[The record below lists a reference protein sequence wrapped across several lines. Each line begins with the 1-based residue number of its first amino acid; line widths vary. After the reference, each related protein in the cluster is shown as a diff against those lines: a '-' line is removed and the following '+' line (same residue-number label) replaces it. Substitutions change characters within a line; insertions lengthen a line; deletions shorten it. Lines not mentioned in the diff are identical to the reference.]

1 MLLLVNKLINR
12 PVLSLRTG
20 GQVAVTY
27 GCIIS
32 PDNLKI
38 EGLYCH
44 DRASKQNLILL
55 YQDIRN
61 IIDQGIIVNDHDVL
75 STPDVLVRLQDILKL
90 NFSLIGKQVVTISKQ
105 KVGKVKD
112 FALDSE
118 TFYIQKLYIGQSVI
132 KSLSTGQ
139 LSVDRT
145 QIVEVTDA
153 KIVIQEILKTSK
165 LTSPAAATSSL
176 SSST

>member
-75 STPDVLVRLQDILKL
+75 STPARVHAADRGLHSQRRL
-90 NFSLIGKQVVTISKQ
+90 FARISGPAHHRHAQ
-105 KVGKVKD
+105 PLPGRLRRRHDHRV
-112 FALDSE
+112 AAQELHPQ
-118 TFYIQKLYIGQSVI
+118 IQRNPLH
-132 KSLSTGQ
+132 
-139 LSVDRT
+139 
-145 QIVEVTDA
+145 
-153 KIVIQEILKTSK
+153 
-165 LTSPAAATSSL
+165 P
-176 SSST
+176 